1 MLSKITHN
9 RLFVKHRSIVLLVA
23 DLIVVGFS
31 YILALIF
38 THDFSVK
45 QVVSNY
51 SFSMPVILLA
61 IALLIIYT
69 TLFVVYKVNK
79 SLWEYIG
86 EKELWNILVTLVIAF
101 IICGLLFFIL
111 HFRIV
116 FYLIL
121 IIATVLSSFFMFGIR
136 LGYRA
141 YRESVLNAHLKFKG
155 RRSLIVGAGS
165 AGYILMKELQ
175 KNIKLNAKLVG
186 FIDDFQDGMVVGG
199 YAVLGKIKDL
209 PKIITKKEIDLV
221 FIAMPSA
228 DKKTIQK
235 VVDLCKI
242 LNVEIKI
249 MAPGETLFMNNTSNQ
264 IRSVTIEDLLGREE
278 AKLSSEEISEYIK
291 GEVVLVTGAAGSIG
305 SQLVMEIFKFQPQHL
320 LLLDV
325 NENGLYMLEQEL
337 SCLKRQNASYENIK
351 ITSLIAS
358 IREVAALE
366 NIFSEYNIDIVYHAA
381 AHKHVPLME
390 TRPQEAIKNNIV
402 GTRNVIDVAI
412 KHCAKRVIM
421 ISTDKA
427 VNPTNVMGASK
438 RMTELILQSRG
449 LQKNTKIAAVRFG
462 NVLGSNG
469 SVIPIFKN
477 QIEKGGPI
485 TLTSKKIIRY
495 FMTIPEAAQLVLQ
508 AGYYA
513 DRGEIFILDMGEPVK
528 ILDLA
533 ENLIRL
539 SGLRPYKDID
549 IIEIGLRPGEKMF
562 EELQYSEEK
571 THSTANPM
579 IMVNEI
585 IDVDATKVDH
595 KVDEL
600 LALCQEPVDK
610 TLLKKKLFEAIKE
623 VI

>member
-9 RLFVKHRSIVLLVA
+9 RLFVKHRSIVLLVT

-51 SFSMPVILLA
+51 TFSLPLVMLA
-61 IALLIIYT
+61 TMLLIIYT

-86 EKELWNILVTLVIAF
+86 EKELWNILVALVIAF
-101 IICGLLFFIL
+101 IICGGLFFVL

-155 RRSLIVGAGS
+155 RRSLIVGAGN

-186 FIDDFQDGMVVGG
+186 FIDDFKDGMVVGG
-199 YAVLGKIKDL
+199 YAVLGEIKDL
-209 PKIITKKEIDLV
+209 PKVIAKKEIDLV

-249 MAPGETLFMNNTSNQ
+249 MAPGETLLLNNNNQ
-264 IRSVTIEDLLGREE
+264 IRNVTIEDLLGREE

-337 SCLKRQNASYENIK
+337 LRLKRQNVAYENIK
-351 ITSLIAS
+351 ITSLIVS
-358 IREVAALE
+358 IREVNALE
-366 NIFSEYNIDIVYHAA
+366 SIFSEYRIDIVYHVA

-390 TRPQEAIKNNIV
+390 TRPQEAIKNNVV
-402 GTRNVIDVAI
+402 GTRNVIDIAI

-449 LQKNTKIAAVRFG
+449 SQTNTKIAAVRFG

-585 IDVDATKVDH
+585 IDVDAVKVDH

-610 TLLKKKLFEAIKE
+610 MLLKKKLFEAIRE

>member
-9 RLFVKHRSIVLLVA
+9 RLFVKHRSIVLLVT

-51 SFSMPVILLA
+51 TFSLPLVMLA
-61 IALLIIYT
+61 TMLLIIYT

-86 EKELWNILVTLVIAF
+86 EKELWNILVALVIAF
-101 IICGLLFFIL
+101 IICGGLFFVL

-155 RRSLIVGAGS
+155 RRSLIVGAGN

-186 FIDDFQDGMVVGG
+186 FIDDFKDGMVVGG
-199 YAVLGKIKDL
+199 YAVLGEIKDL
-209 PKIITKKEIDLV
+209 PKVIAKKEIDLV

-249 MAPGETLFMNNTSNQ
+249 MAPGETLLLNNNNQ
-264 IRSVTIEDLLGREE
+264 IRNVTIEDLLGREE

-337 SCLKRQNASYENIK
+337 LRLKRQNVAYENIK
-351 ITSLIAS
+351 ITSLIVS
-358 IREVAALE
+358 IREVNALE
-366 NIFSEYNIDIVYHAA
+366 SIFSEYRIDIVYHAA

-390 TRPQEAIKNNIV
+390 TRPQEAIKNNVV
-402 GTRNVIDVAI
+402 GTRNVIDIAI

-449 LQKNTKIAAVRFG
+449 SQTNTKIAAVRFG

-585 IDVDATKVDH
+585 IDVDAVKVDH

-610 TLLKKKLFEAIKE
+610 MLLKKKLFEAIRE